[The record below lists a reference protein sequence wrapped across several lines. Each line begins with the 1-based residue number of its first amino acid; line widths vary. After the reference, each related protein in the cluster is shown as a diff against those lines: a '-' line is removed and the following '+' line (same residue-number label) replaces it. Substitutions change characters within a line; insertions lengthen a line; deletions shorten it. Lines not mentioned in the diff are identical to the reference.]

1 MENVDYQRIMA
12 YKNVSQLRRKVLLK
26 LNYCVKSGTC

>member
-12 YKNVSQLRRKVLLK
+12 YKNVPQLRRKILPK